1 MINEEVVEREKK
13 IILTERSR
21 RQTNFS
27 NRSANYFFGLISGKK
42 NFDDIGTEDFIKKI
56 GPVGLKDY
64 YENFMRLQKRLV
76 VVIGD
81 VDVDHVLT
89 KLNKA
94 YGNEQ
99 IPGEL
104 SSKLPAP
111 QYPNRKVLGKRL
123 KHTSKN
129 LSLTR
134 FRKGWYTPYLG
145 HLDYA
150 GLLILDRLLDKPSN
164 SLKSSL
170 IDSGLVKSFSV
181 SLNSYKGFSLMN
193 CYAELP
199 HDTSRN
205 RLHAIIQSELKK
217 LKSISKAKL
226 NAARNQQLTT
236 IYSTFYNRSGL
247 ASLFGHAFA
256 LANDPLLY
264 PKLIQDLKSIR
275 RADIPRIIDQYLRD
289 GNSVTHSLTLLTEEK
304 SSAQEKPTHRTS
316 LYYGIMV
323 LVLAGLVL
331 LVGWAI
337 RRLRSPE
344 RLSSNE

>member
-1 MINEEVVEREKK
+1 M
-13 IILTERSR
+13 
-21 RQTNFS
+21 
-27 NRSANYFFGLISGKK
+27 
-42 NFDDIGTEDFIKKI
+42 IGTEDFIKQLE
-56 GPVGLKDY
+56 PVGLKDY
-64 YENFMRLQKRLV
+64 YENFLRRQKRLV

-89 KLNKA
+89 KLDEA

-99 IPGEL
+99 IPDEL
-104 SSKLPAP
+104 SSELYSPH
-111 QYPNRKVLGKRL
+111 YPNYAVLGKRL
-123 KHTSKN
+123 EHTSKN
-129 LSLTR
+129 LSLTI
-134 FRKGWYTPYLG
+134 FRKGWYTPNLG
-145 HLDYA
+145 HRDYA

-170 IDSGLVKSFSV
+170 VDSGLVKSFIVSV
-181 SLNSYKGFSLMN
+181 NSYKGFSLMN

-205 RLHAIIQSELKK
+205 RLHAIIQSKLKK
-217 LKSISKAKL
+217 LRSISDTEF

-236 IYSTFYNRSGL
+236 IYSTFYNHSSM
-247 ASLFGHAFA
+247 ASLFGHTSA

-275 RADIPRIIDQYLRD
+275 REDIPRIIDQYLRD
-289 GNSVTHSLTLLTEEK
+289 GNSITHSLTLPTEEK
-304 SSAQEKPTHRTS
+304 LTQRTS
-316 LYYGIMV
+316 LHYGIML

-331 LVGWAI
+331 LVGWTI
-337 RRLRSPE
+337 RRVSSPE